1 MTVDP
6 HDLEY
11 FVIRQGGVFLRGMYA
26 GGKCTRWSSSRW
38 EACAFKSRTLA
49 ESVQVKTGGEIVK
62 INLLTGE
69 VWNT

>member
-1 MTVDP
+1 MTVDK
-6 HDLEY
+6 HDQEY

-26 GGKCTRWSSSRW
+26 GGKCTRWSWSLW

-49 ESVQVKTGGEIVK
+49 ENVQMKTGGEIVK
-62 INLLTGE
+62 INLMTGE